1 MMMMMETD
9 QVDVDGSGAVE
20 WDEFCVLMYRKV
32 VLKIKIILRIIPSIS
47 IVCSIITIY
56 SADDFYNTLLFRE
69 WIKTIQGDNVQ
80 MREKNPEE
88 ELKEAFRVFDA
99 EGTGVIG
106 KFSFYNLSLCCS
118 YNDKGTGVIGQLV
131 FNFHELSEQLC

>member
-1 MMMMMETD
+1 
-9 QVDVDGSGAVE
+9 
-20 WDEFCVLMYRKV
+20 
-32 VLKIKIILRIIPSIS
+32 
-47 IVCSIITIY
+47 
-56 SADDFYNTLLFRE
+56 
-69 WIKTIQGDNVQ
+69 

-106 KFSFYNLSLCCS
+106 KFLFYTLSLCCS
-118 YNDKGTGVIGQLV
+118 YIYEGTGVIGQLV

>member
-1 MMMMMETD
+1 
-9 QVDVDGSGAVE
+9 
-20 WDEFCVLMYRKV
+20 
-32 VLKIKIILRIIPSIS
+32 
-47 IVCSIITIY
+47 
-56 SADDFYNTLLFRE
+56 
-69 WIKTIQGDNVQ
+69 

-118 YNDKGTGVIGQLV
+118 YNDWSDWSVA
-131 FNFHELSEQLC
+131 S